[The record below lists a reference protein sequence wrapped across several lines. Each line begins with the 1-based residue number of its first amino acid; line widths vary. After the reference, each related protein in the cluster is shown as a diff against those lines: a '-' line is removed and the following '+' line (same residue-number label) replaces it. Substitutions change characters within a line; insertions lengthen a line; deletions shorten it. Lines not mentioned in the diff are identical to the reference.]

1 MTDPAWYHKRPAF
14 YTFTPM
20 LELMVVITLAAL
32 RFDQRFYLDGKA
44 EKEREQGMGMSA
56 EYK

>member
-1 MTDPAWYHKRPAF
+1 
-14 YTFTPM
+14 M